1 MASGIAVALIGTPL
15 LLMVAASSGF
25 LADHSGTITPAVRLD
40 GHVHGYHIA
49 LIASAVAFALALATV
64 ALLIKKRTRTDV
76 PPTPSSTSADPNHLG
91 GREPFMSTDSDSAAF
106 WENHYS
112 RLDEQWGTKPNAV
125 LEELVTTLAPEAG
138 TALDLGCGHGGDAI
152 WLAVRGWDVTAVDV
166 APTAL
171 QRVAT
176 GAHANGVAERVHPA
190 RHDLAHDFPAGRFDL
205 VNASYFHTPL
215 DIPRAKV
222 LRRAAA
228 AVADGGLLIIVE
240 HASVAPWSWQAG
252 EDVHFPRPEEVLASL
267 ELDDA
272 RWTAERCHAPQ
283 RTATGPQ
290 GQTAMV
296 TDNVLALRRTPEGA
310 SDTGDPSVTWP

>member
-1 MASGIAVALIGTPL
+1 
-15 LLMVAASSGF
+15 
-25 LADHSGTITPAVRLD
+25 
-40 GHVHGYHIA
+40 
-49 LIASAVAFALALATV
+49 
-64 ALLIKKRTRTDV
+64 
-76 PPTPSSTSADPNHLG
+76 
-91 GREPFMSTDSDSAAF
+91 MSTGSDSAVF

-125 LEELVTTLAPEAG
+125 LEELVTTLARTPG

-152 WLAVRGWDVTAVDV
+152 WLATRGWDVTAVDI

-171 QRVAT
+171 QRVAA
-176 GAHANGVAERVHPA
+176 GARAGGVAERVHPA

-205 VNASYFHTPL
+205 VNAGYFHTPL
-215 DIPRAKV
+215 DIPREKV

-228 AVADGGLLIIVE
+228 AVAPGGLLIIVE

-267 ELDDA
+267 ELDGS
-272 RWTAERCHAPQ
+272 WTTERCHAPE

-290 GQTAMV
+290 GRTATV
-296 TDNVLALRRTPEGA
+296 TDNVLALRRA
-310 SDTGDPSVTWP
+310 S